1 VQDSAFI
8 TKISK
13 LNQPYKLS
21 NNQITSLFQG
31 KEPIVV
37 YIPEAPKQG
46 IQFVNKFRKKGIFN
60 EVLIPTFFMFEH
72 RKLNMMNYIR
82 DFKHIN
88 PNVKVVNKFKIFQKN
103 KINLIDL
110 TGLVELFYITIKFKS
125 KFKILIEFFNYIN
138 QLLKENNAE
147 NKDIYFIYEGTP
159 QSSIII
165 DLLFRLARRKGMK
178 LDAHLMNTNV
188 FFGFEDLQ
196 NEFQLYPLATKI
208 TENSKEFLF
217 FKYNVYKLYSKNV
230 LEQEIIEE
238 DEEEKIE
245 NTKQEVLQLIDKVV
259 SKKEVNEIIKN
270 NEEISGVNDLINSD
284 SRIIDDVYNKII
296 QLNPNRTF
304 EENLEDL
311 LKETDKK
318 TQDKIK
324 KIIEYIN
331 VINKKY
337 NGTIKLNKKLIQET
351 ADLYYDPIEILGIDE
366 LNIYNKHATEFDTI
380 LDNAMYDLIKSIEKD
395 KEAALKILKIE
406 NEIIDDNKSRY
417 KEYRVKIKP
426 IDQKDAQAYTV
437 KFRVPYPVKNK
448 YFKLDSNTYIM
459 INQFYSKP
467 VMKVKPNM
475 VRLYTHYS
483 TLSVSLKNHK
493 FSETQGIENLF
504 KEVSKLLK
512 AKISWNT
519 GNSEDTELSII
530 KKRFE
535 LPDIPVTKIEI

>member
-1 VQDSAFI
+1 MQDSAFI

-46 IQFVNKFRKKGIFN
+46 SQFVNKFRKKGIFN

-82 DFKHIN
+82 DFKHKN
-88 PNVKVVNKFKIFQKN
+88 PNVKVVNKFKNFQKN
-103 KINLIDL
+103 RINLIDL

-125 KFKILIEFFNYIN
+125 KFKIITEFFNYIN
-138 QLLKENNAE
+138 QLLKENGAE
-147 NKDIYFIYEGTP
+147 NKEVYFIYEGTS

-165 DLLFRLARRKGMK
+165 DLLFKLARRKGMK
-178 LDAHLMNTNV
+178 LDGSLMNTKA

-196 NEFQLYPLATKI
+196 NEFQLYPLITKI

-238 DEEEKIE
+238 DEEEKVE
-245 NTKQEVLQLIDKVV
+245 NIKNDVLQLIDKVV
-259 SKKEVNEIIKN
+259 SKKEINELIKN
-270 NEEISGVNDLINSD
+270 TEEITGINDLINSD
-284 SRIIDDVYNKII
+284 SQIIDEIYNKII
-296 QLNPNRTF
+296 QLNPNQTF
-304 EENLEDL
+304 EKNLKDL

-318 TQDKIK
+318 TQEKIK

-331 VINKKY
+331 IINKKY
-337 NGTIKLNKKLIQET
+337 NGAIKLNKKLIQET
-351 ADLYYDPIEILGIDE
+351 ADLFYDPIEILGIDE
-366 LNIYNKHATEFDTI
+366 LNIYNKHATEFNTI

-406 NEIIDDNKSRY
+406 NEIIDNNRSRY

-426 IDQKDAQAYTV
+426 IDKENAQPYV
-437 KFRVPYPVKNK
+437 IKFRVPYPVKNK

-459 INQFYSKP
+459 INQFFSKP

-493 FSETQGIENLF
+493 FSETQGIESLF
-504 KEVSKLLK
+504 KEISKLLK
-512 AKISWNT
+512 AKVVWYNISEKSNL
-519 GNSEDTELSII
+519 DLI
-530 KKRFE
+530 KEKFD
-535 LPDIPVTKIEI
+535 LPDISVTRIEI